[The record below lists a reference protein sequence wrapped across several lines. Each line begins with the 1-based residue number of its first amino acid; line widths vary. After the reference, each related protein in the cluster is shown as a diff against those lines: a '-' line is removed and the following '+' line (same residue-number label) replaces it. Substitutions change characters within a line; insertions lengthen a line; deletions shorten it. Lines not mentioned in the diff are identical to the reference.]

1 MIKNKDKTMKKASKK
16 SKRSFLSNLALA
28 LVSTMVVG
36 TGAVAFQATMRTFSN
51 DLTPVSEV
59 QNNIKNMGLDSSI
72 IRMPMSLHSRF
83 MFPKNGK
90 VNVNIFIPEN
100 ELKEVKPAFVNAIDE
115 INDAL
120 ALVNPKFKLVLDF
133 EPKKKGSFYS
143 IDVTNGDLTK
153 DGFLAYWQDLAM
165 WPTTNGVGVYHG
177 QVVVDLNKFTKHGN
191 LSTNSLKTVLLHEI
205 AGHGILRLGDAYK
218 HLDDFKKPTIM
229 KFGTTSDLRV
239 IEVTGEKDNDYY
251 STIST
256 PTFSKYDLQVL
267 MARYAKGSDYI
278 GWDKTIDTFL
288 VAKKAYETVAT
299 EVEYINENKEV
310 ILNNALE
317 KFPELKGYK
326 ASEITENSSL
336 HYSITKDK
344 EYSVYSFSSDGG
356 EYYIRDIDPD
366 YNVATAKG
374 SADTT
379 MVEGVIVGLG
389 GKYLYKCRDK
399 VLEIECKTQENGEKT
414 AFITGVYNSLSKE
427 EYLKEKEYVNS
438 HTDFNLVEKIDDS
451 AQKYLTGKGL
461 DVIPLSERDV
471 IVDSE
476 KAEKIIIYNG
486 FIGVEKNGI
495 RETYDNKICNGIA
508 ITKRGEVIVNT
519 NNGYKILDI
528 EFDAK
533 NLDVNFSDCRDC
545 ERETPNSK
553 RSKST
558 SNSKIK

>member
-1 MIKNKDKTMKKASKK
+1 MIKNKDKTVKKASKK
-16 SKRSFLSNLALA
+16 SKRNFLSNLALA

-36 TGAVAFQATMRTFSN
+36 TGVATFQTTMRTFSN

-72 IRMPMSLHSRF
+72 IRMPSSLNSRF

-100 ELKEVKPAFVNAIDE
+100 ELKELKPAFVNAINE

-133 EPKKKGSFYS
+133 EPKKNGGFYS

-153 DGFLAYWQDLAM
+153 SSDDVLAFWHDSDM
-165 WPTTNGVGVYHG
+165 WPTINGVGVYRG
-177 QVVVDLNKFTKHGN
+177 RVVVDLKRFTEEGPY
-191 LSTNSLKTVLLHEI
+191 STNALKTVLLHEI

-229 KFGTTSDLRV
+229 KFGK
-239 IEVTGEKDNDYY
+239 INDFPALDYFTLA
-251 STIST
+251 SS
-256 PTFSKYDLQVL
+256 TFSKYDLQVL

-310 ILNNALE
+310 ILKNALE

-326 ASEITENSSL
+326 ASEITESGSL
-336 HYSITKDK
+336 HYSVTKDK

-356 EYYIRDIDPD
+356 EFYVRDIDPN
-366 YNVATAKG
+366 YHVATAKG

-379 MVEGVIVGLG
+379 MVEGVLVGLD

-399 VLEIECKTQENGEKT
+399 VLEMECKTQENGEKT
-414 AFITGVYNSLSKE
+414 AVITGVYNSLSKE
-427 EYLKEKEYVNS
+427 EYLKEKERLNS
-438 HTDFNLVEKIDDS
+438 HTDFNLSERIGDS
-451 AQKYLTGKGL
+451 TQKYLTEKGFV
-461 DVIPLSERDV
+461 VIPVSEHDV

-476 KAEKIIIYNG
+476 KDEVIAIYNG
-486 FIGVEKNGI
+486 FIGVEKEGTSK
-495 RETYDNKICNGIA
+495 TYDNKISNGIV
-508 ITKRGEVIVNT
+508 ITKRCDVIANT
-519 NNGYKILDI
+519 SNGYKILDI

-533 NLDVNFSDCRDC
+533 NLDVKFSNCRDC
-545 ERETPNSK
+545 ERKSPDRTHSK
-553 RSKST
+553 